1 MKDINRLVLLQT
13 HPISLSISTWV
24 HVHKSFLPCPFFELQ
39 EAALSKDMKV
49 ESPTL
54 SQVEIESHQNLTCQL
69 VSACVASTFA
79 IQSYCS
85 INHFRNA
92 MPASSQGHCIELKIV
107 ELKDHERMQIAQ
119 IVGWIFSRGSFSRV
133 WHSKKVCTE
142 WVWTSESALQK
153 NCFNWRIGYLYS
165 TRDSHT
171 WLWQHNAN
179 PLTIG

>member
-54 SQVEIESHQNLTCQL
+54 SQVETESHQNMTCQL

-92 MPASSQGHCIELKIV
+92 MSAAKQSRTLHRIKDCWIERSW
-107 ELKDHERMQIAQ
+107 KDAN
-119 IVGWIFSRGSFSRV
+119 SRV
-133 WHSKKVCTE
+133 DFQSRQLFAGLALEKGLH
-142 WVWTSESALQK
+142 WVGVNIWKRPTKELFQLSSVKSQSE
-153 NCFNWRIGYLYS
+153 NWLLVQY
-165 TRDSHT
+165 
-171 WLWQHNAN
+171 
-179 PLTIG
+179 